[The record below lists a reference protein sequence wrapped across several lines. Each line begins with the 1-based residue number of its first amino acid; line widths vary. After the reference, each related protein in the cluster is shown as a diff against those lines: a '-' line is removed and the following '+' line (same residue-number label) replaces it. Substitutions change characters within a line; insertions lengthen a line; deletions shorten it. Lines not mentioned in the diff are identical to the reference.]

1 MLKFLKKIWRDERG
15 QTLSEYALLAALIAV
30 ATIAAITAFQ
40 DQLEGVFRA
49 LANALRV

>member
-15 QTLSEYALLAALIAV
+15 QTLSEYALLVALVALAA
-30 ATIAAITAFQ
+30 IAAITAFR
-40 DQLEGVFRA
+40 DQLIAVFNA